1 MVTFF
6 PNAKALRTWF
16 AKNSKVE
23 AELIAGFYKTSTGI
37 PSITWPESVDEALC
51 VGWIDGVRKNID
63 AQSYQIRFTPRKPT
77 SHWSAINIA
86 KVDALIAQG
95 RMKPAGLAA
104 FALRTEEKSR
114 RASYEQPDMPEL
126 PPAFEALFRKHK
138 AAWKFFEAQPPGYR
152 KQMIWRVTSAKREE
166 TRERRL
172 LALIECSAKGQRQQ

>member
-6 PNAKALRTWF
+6 HDAKALRAWF
-16 AKNSKVE
+16 TKHGKSE
-23 AELIAGFYKTSTGI
+23 SELIAGFYKVSTGLA
-37 PSITWPESVDEALC
+37 SVTWPESVDEALC

-63 AQSYQIRFTPRKPT
+63 AASYQIRFTPRKPT

-86 KVDALIAQG
+86 KVDALIAEG

-114 RASYEQPDMPEL
+114 RASYEQADMPVL
-126 PPAFEALFRKHK
+126 PPALEALFRKHK

-166 TRERRL
+166 TREKRL
-172 LALIECSAKGQRQQ
+172 LTLIEFSAKGERW

>member
-6 PNAKALRTWF
+6 RDAKAMAAWF
-16 AKNSKVE
+16 KKHSKTE
-23 AELIAGFYKTSTGI
+23 MELIAGFYKASTGI
-37 PSITWPESVDEALC
+37 PSITWPDSVDEALC

-63 AQSYQIRFTPRKPT
+63 AQAYQIRFTPRKPT

-86 KVDALIAQG
+86 KVEALTAQG
-95 RMKPAGLAA
+95 RMQPAGLAA

-126 PPAFEALFRKHK
+126 SPAMQARFRKHK

-152 KQMIWRVTSAKREE
+152 KQMIWRITSAKREE
-166 TRERRL
+166 TREKRL
-172 LALIECSAKGQRQQ
+172 QLLITASAQGERL

>member
-6 PNAKALRTWF
+6 RDAKALAAWF
-16 AKNSKVE
+16 KKHSKTE
-23 AELIAGFYKTSTGI
+23 KELIAGFYTTRSGL
-37 PSITWPESVDEALC
+37 PSVNWPDSVDEALC

-77 SHWSAINIA
+77 SHWSAVNIA
-86 KVDALIAQG
+86 KVEALIAQG
-95 RMKPAGLAA
+95 RMQAEGLAA

-114 RASYEQPDMPEL
+114 RASYEQVGMPVL
-126 PPAFEALFRKHK
+126 PTGYEALFRQHK
-138 AAWKFFEAQPPGYR
+138 AAWKFFEGQPPGYR

-172 LALIECSAKGQRQQ
+172 LLLIDACAKGERL